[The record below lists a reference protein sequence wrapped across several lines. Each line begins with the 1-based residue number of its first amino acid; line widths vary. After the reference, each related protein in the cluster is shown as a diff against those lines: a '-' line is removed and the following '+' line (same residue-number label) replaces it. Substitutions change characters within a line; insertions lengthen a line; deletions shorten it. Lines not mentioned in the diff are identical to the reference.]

1 MKKTLFI
8 LFVSLFIFACTK
20 DNNIE
25 PTPGPIPDPVLH
37 ELEITVNFIIPD
49 DVKLYGGNDM
59 WLLDSN
65 KELIVGNFQ
74 SDFPVTK
81 IVLTG
86 DVVKDNLN
94 KKVYLRFDFCKE
106 IGFIFFSYDVVKS
119 FTMKSGELELSF
131 SISSEKESESYI
143 DP

>member
-1 MKKTLFI
+1 
-8 LFVSLFIFACTK
+8 
-20 DNNIE
+20 
-25 PTPGPIPDPVLH
+25 
-37 ELEITVNFIIPD
+37 
-49 DVKLYGGNDM
+49 M